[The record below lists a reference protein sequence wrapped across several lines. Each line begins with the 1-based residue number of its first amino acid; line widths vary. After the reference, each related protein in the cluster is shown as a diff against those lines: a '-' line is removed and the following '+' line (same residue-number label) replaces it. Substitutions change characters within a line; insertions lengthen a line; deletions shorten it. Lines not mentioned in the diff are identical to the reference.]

1 MKRNNNCIE
10 ETIQDQLKEDS
21 IIYEDIFRSFK
32 KLYFDIKMSA
42 SRKGDDNNNN
52 FNSLKKYGLQRL
64 IDLNVIRFK
73 QIPQLEGSDSEKS
86 KFIAKNK
93 DEFPI
98 IVNKELKHFLK
109 SCGNKLD
116 DKDIEFMLH
125 LVEDFPKFQKE
136 KVLTCTQF
144 YNIWGALIHFST
156 KTPEDIIEYVF
167 KKHIETQNTLENSKM
182 LNYSRLDHFLN
193 TYKDYFN
200 RKEKDYILNEV
211 RFT

>member
-1 MKRNNNCIE
+1 MKTFSGLSRNCILILKCLLRE
-10 ETIQDQLKEDS
+10 REITTTIILIHLK
-21 IIYEDIFRSFK
+21 
-32 KLYFDIKMSA
+32 
-42 SRKGDDNNNN
+42 N
-52 FNSLKKYGLQRL
+52 
-64 IDLNVIRFK
+64 
-73 QIPQLEGSDSEKS
+73 
-86 KFIAKNK
+86 
-93 DEFPI
+93 
-98 IVNKELKHFLK
+98 
-109 SCGNKLD
+109 
-116 DKDIEFMLH
+116 
-125 LVEDFPKFQKE
+125 FPKFQKE

-144 YNIWGALIHFST
+144 YNIWGVLIHFST